1 MSDLEKR
8 ITAKM
13 ILDDSGYANT
23 LKGINSEL
31 KNNQSEIKVA
41 RSGLEAFGRT
51 TENMSRVQ
59 TSLQRQ
65 LELQNKK
72 LDTYKN
78 SLQKATDILAKNIN
92 KRDELTRSLSKAE
105 KAHQEAIEKYGK
117 ESKEAKE
124 TGDALEKLK
133 QEHEKLNQTVEN
145 NAKSIQNYE
154 TQMNK
159 AEGEVNKAQTAVNK
173 FNREL
178 ENTSGFR
185 NAGQQLEH
193 IGNNFQTVGDK
204 AQAIGGTLTS
214 HVSLPL
220 SGIAMAAGHVGME
233 FESNM
238 SRVQAISGA
247 TGEDFKKLENQAL
260 NLGESTAYSA
270 NECAQGMENLASSGF
285 TVKETMQAMPGL
297 LDLAA
302 SSGEDLALSSDIA
315 ASTLRGF
322 NIEAGQAGH
331 VADVLAKNAS
341 DTNAAVADTGEAMKY
356 IAPVANS
363 MGQSLEEVTASI
375 GIMADAGIKGSQ
387 AGTTLRGALSRLA
400 NPSNKAAGAM
410 ESLGFK
416 AFDAQGKM
424 LPLNQVIGN
433 LQESTKGLTDEQ
445 KQSAIAT
452 IFGQEAMSGMLVLME
467 AGPDKINELTNSLKN
482 SDGAAKDMAETM
494 QNNTKASIEEAMGA
508 LETAGIKTLKAA
520 APAIKSVAEDIGALA
535 EKFSN
540 LSPETQEFIVKM
552 GMAAIAAGPV
562 TSAVGGVSKGIG
574 GLAKAAGKIKS
585 LKTAKNFSDF
595 TRILLGTAD
604 ATGEVATGLTG
615 TGAAAETAGTGI
627 EHAVGTASE
636 FKEKATGALES
647 VKGGI
652 EKVKALKGAK
662 TFGDFTKVL
671 LGTATATGEVGAGL
685 TGAGAAAGGLGT
697 TLAGMALPIAGTVAA
712 VAGIGYAGYKT
723 AEYLNESATPSV
735 DLFADKVEY
744 STNKI
749 QSSHGALAA
758 QVESNTI
765 KISESTKKSVQS
777 YLDMDKKASDS
788 LMNIKINSD
797 KFTKES
803 KDAVIKNFT
812 EMSKRSSN
820 LSKEQQEIMTEN
832 FKKLVGD
839 TGVLTKKNKDEII
852 KQYTNMVN
860 GTKGLTKKQ
869 KEQTIKDFKDTLNQ
883 SVALTKKQSQDLQKL
898 YNDMGN
904 RIKTSLDKNKKTE
917 LKSQKDF
924 FAKSNALTT
933 KEEADILKKTEKHW
947 NSKKSKIDGYQKQ
960 INGIIQRAANE
971 HRQITD
977 KEAKT
982 IDDIQKKMK
991 ESAVKTLSDNEVEA
1005 KVILERMKDH
1015 DENITAEMAS
1025 NHIKQLNKSR
1035 DKSVSTA
1042 NDECDKR
1049 LAEIMRMRDESK
1061 VISADQADKLIADAK
1076 KQRDETINA
1085 AEETR
1090 DEAVKKIE
1098 NMNKNITRDV
1108 DTTTG
1113 DVKSHWDKLK
1123 DWWNSWWPKPK
1134 TTTVTTKYITKGQKP
1149 GGNWTG
1155 NSHFQGGLTYLH
1167 ERGYELYDLPS
1178 GTKIYNHES
1187 SEQMVLETARQT
1199 AQGVINSMLNNN
1211 SQSGGDTIIHVSIAG
1226 EEIDRIVVPRVLNNL
1241 ALSTMRKRR

>member
-13 ILDDSGYANT
+13 ILDDSGYSNT

-31 KNNQSEIKVA
+31 KNNQSELKVA

-59 TSLQRQ
+59 TSLQKQ

-78 SLQKATDILAKNIN
+78 SIQKATDTLDKNIN

-124 TGDALEKLK
+124 TGEALDKLK
-133 QEHEKLNQTVEN
+133 QDYDKLSNTIQN
-145 NAKSIQNYE
+145 NAKSIKNYE

-178 ENTSGFR
+178 ENTSVLKSTSQHLGDF
-185 NAGQQLEH
+185 
-193 IGNNFQTVGDK
+193 GDK
-204 AQAIGGTLTS
+204 AISVGNSLTFG
-214 HVSLPL
+214 VTFPL
-220 SGIAMAAGHVGME
+220 I
-233 FESNM
+233 
-238 SRVQAISGA
+238 
-247 TGEDFKKLENQAL
+247 
-260 NLGESTAYSA
+260 
-270 NECAQGMENLASSGF
+270 
-285 TVKETMQAMPGL
+285 
-297 LDLAA
+297 
-302 SSGEDLALSSDIA
+302 
-315 ASTLRGF
+315 
-322 NIEAGQAGH
+322 
-331 VADVLAKNAS
+331 
-341 DTNAAVADTGEAMKY
+341 
-356 IAPVANS
+356 
-363 MGQSLEEVTASI
+363 
-375 GIMADAGIKGSQ
+375 
-387 AGTTLRGALSRLA
+387 
-400 NPSNKAAGAM
+400 AAGAASFNFASDLNENINKTDVVFKDNAKTVEAWSKNSLEKMGMCQSSALDMASKFGDMGVSMDLSSKQAMGYSIGLTQLAADMASFKNISIERANDALTGVYTGETEALKGLGIVMTQTNLQRFAESQGIKKKIEKMTQAEQVQLRYNYIM
-410 ESLGFK
+410 EK
-416 AFDAQGKM
+416 TKTAQGDFART
-424 LPLNQVIGN
+424 NDQAAN
-433 LQESTKGLTDEQ
+433 ATRTFWESTKELG
-445 KQSAIAT
+445 AT
-452 IFGQEAMSGMLVLME
+452 IGNDLLPTLTPV
-467 AGPDKINELTNSLKN
+467 IN
-482 SDGAAKDMAETM
+482 
-494 QNNTKASIEEAMGA
+494 KANEI
-508 LETAGIKTLKAA
+508 
-520 APAIKSVAEDIGALA
+520 IKSFAGMDE
-535 EKFSN
+535 
-540 LSPETQEFIVKM
+540 ETRQFILKM
-552 GMAAIAAGPV
+552 GMVAVAAGPV

-574 GLAKAAGKIKS
+574 GLAKATSKIRT
-585 LKTAKNFSDF
+585 LKTAKNFSEF
-595 TRILLGTAD
+595 TKILLGTAT
-604 ATGEVATGLTG
+604 ATGEVASGLTG
-615 TGAAAETAGTGI
+615 TGAAAETAGSGI
-627 EHAVGTASE
+627 EQAVNTASD
-636 FKEKATGALES
+636 FKEKATGALDS

-652 EKVKALKGAK
+652 QKFKALKGAK

-671 LGTATATGEVGAGL
+671 LGTAEATGEVATGLAGASAVAETAGAGL
-685 TGAGAAAGGLGT
+685 TGAGVAAGGLGT

-749 QSSHGALAA
+749 QASHGALAA
-758 QVESNTI
+758 QVESDTV
-765 KISESTKKSVQS
+765 KISESTKKNIQS

-788 LMNIKINSD
+788 LMNIKINSN
-797 KFTKES
+797 KFSKES

-820 LSKEQQEIMTEN
+820 LSKEQQEKMTAN

-852 KQYTNMVN
+852 KQYTSMVN

-869 KEQTIKDFKDTLNQ
+869 KDQTIKDFKDTLNK
-883 SVALTKKQSQDLQKL
+883 SIGLTKKQSKDLQKL
-898 YNDMGN
+898 YKDMGN
-904 RIKTSLDKNKKTE
+904 KIKNSLDKNKKTE

-924 FAKSNALTT
+924 FAKSNILTT

-947 NSKKSKIDGYQKQ
+947 NSKKGKIDGYQKQ

-1005 KVILERMKDH
+1005 KVILERMKEH

-1025 NHIKQLNKSR
+1025 SHIKQLNRSR

-1076 KQRDETINA
+1076 KQRDETIDA

-1108 DTTTG
+1108 DTATG

-1134 TTTVTTKYITKGQKP
+1134 TTTVTTRYVTKGQRP
-1149 GGNWTG
+1149 YGNWTG

-1199 AQGVINSMLNNN
+1199 AQGVINSMLKNNDG
-1211 SQSGGDTIIHVSIAG
+1211 QSGGDIIIPISIAG
-1226 EEIDRIVVPRVLNNL
+1226 EEIDRVVVPRVSNNL
-1241 ALSTMRKRR
+1241 ALNTMRKRR